1 MILNR
6 QYDVKL
12 HRCQATSNSA
22 VALVDVTQHH
32 DPMSLASRVKEARQL
47 RGIGMNELD
56 RLVGQ
61 SSGYTTRL
69 ESGSKKMPSAE
80 VMNRLASALRVH
92 LSWLL
97 TGQEPRELALEQ
109 DAPSQRAVVYD
120 DQYPARAD
128 AVAAARAL
136 KTISEEAITQVQS
149 ICYKHEGA
157 SLITAEEWLD
167 KMRAAQRDLDRGLVA
182 PRMAPGEV
190 DPLDEEP
197 PINKLLEG
205 KKRKGKK

>member
-1 MILNR
+1 MMTRTKSMEPDQNAAMR
-6 QYDVKL
+6 
-12 HRCQATSNSA
+12 
-22 VALVDVTQHH
+22 ALVRRLVEERFEGNRTKAAMAFGVSQ
-32 DPMSLASRVKEARQL
+32 PYLYEFLETENRGAGMKLL
-47 RGIGMNELD
+47 RGVAAYLH
-56 RLVGQ
+56 VGIDDVVA
-61 SSGYTTRL
+61 GR
-69 ESGSKKMPSAE
+69 EKPVAP
-80 VMNRLASALRVH
+80 
-92 LSWLL
+92 
-97 TGQEPRELALEQ
+97 EP
-109 DAPSQRAVVYD
+109 RAVVYD

-128 AVAAARAL
+128 AVVAARAL

-197 PINKLLEG
+197 PINKLLDV
-205 KKRKGKK
+205 KAKKGKGRK